1 MTRLK
6 QMKRDALASA
16 AAFNSNLQLASAGP
30 APQTPSTAQL
40 QQANMQ
46 ARQLVVQRGLNMW
59 QQIAS
64 GAVASVLANNVIN
77 IPIRNVGLV
86 KRLVIEL
93 SITLAQSAAET
104 FTRTQWGPANL
115 LSNVVLTDL
124 NNQQRINTAGWHLH
138 ALATAR
144 RQMAFGAAF
153 TNDSPVNIGS
163 NFNVIVAPTPITT
176 VQTIRMFYELPISYG
191 DYDLR
196 GAIYANVV
204 NATMNLQMTFNPN
217 FVVATGA
224 DATLAAYQSSTGSLG
239 TLGSLNYTIYQN
251 YLDQVPMSSNG
262 PILPL
267 MDLSTA
273 YILTNTSV
281 TGLTVGQDLPIPL
294 ANFRDFMSVFA
305 IYDNVGVL
313 NAGTDINYV
322 GLQSANFTFIQ
333 KYDPFMSSLL
343 TRTLIGDDFPKG
355 TYYFDFRNKPVATIQ
370 YGNMQLIINPSAVT
384 SAVANVLLGY
394 EMLALINQVTNAGS
408 LYGN

>member
-1 MTRLK
+1 MR
-6 QMKRDALASA
+6 
-16 AAFNSNLQLASAGP
+16 SAGT
-30 APQTPSTAQL
+30 QTPSTAQL
-40 QQANMQ
+40 QQANMA
-46 ARQLVVQRGLNMW
+46 ARQMVIQRGLNMW
-59 QQIAS
+59 QAIAS
-64 GAVASVLANNVIN
+64 GQVANPLTNNVMN

-86 KRLVIEL
+86 KRLVVEFT
-93 SITLAQSAAET
+93 ITLAQSAAET
-104 FTRTQWGPANL
+104 LTRTQWGPANL

-138 ALATAR
+138 ALASAR
-144 RQMAFGAAF
+144 RQNAYGAAF
-153 TNDSPVNIGS
+153 VNDSPVAIGS
-163 NFNVIVAPTPITT
+163 NFPVIVAPTPITT

-217 FVVATGA
+217 FVVGTGV
-224 DATLAAYQSSTGSLG
+224 DATLAGYQSSTAAIG
-239 TLGSLNYTIYQN
+239 TLGALNYTIYQN

-267 MDLSTA
+267 MDISTA
-273 YILTNTSV
+273 YLLSNTSV
-281 TGLTVGQDLPIPL
+281 TGLTQGQDFPVPL

-305 IYDNVGVL
+305 IYDNAGTL
-313 NAGTDINYV
+313 NAGTDLNYV
-322 GLQSANFTFIQ
+322 GLQSANFTFIN

-343 TRTLIGDDFPKG
+343 TRNMLGDDFPKG

-370 YGNMQLIINPSAVT
+370 YGNMQLILNPSSVT
-384 SAVANVLLGY
+384 NATANVLLGY

>member
-1 MTRLK
+1 MR
-6 QMKRDALASA
+6 
-16 AAFNSNLQLASAGP
+16 SAGT
-30 APQTPSTAQL
+30 QTPSTAQL
-40 QQANMQ
+40 QQANMA
-46 ARQLVVQRGLNMW
+46 ARQMVIQRGLNMW
-59 QQIAS
+59 QAIAS
-64 GAVASVLANNVIN
+64 GQVANPLTNNVMN

-86 KRLVIEL
+86 KRLVVEFT
-93 SITLAQSAAET
+93 ITLAQSAAET
-104 FTRTQWGPANL
+104 LTRTQWGPANL

-138 ALATAR
+138 ALASAR
-144 RQMAFGAAF
+144 RQNAYGAALV
-153 TNDSPVNIGS
+153 NDSPVAIGS
-163 NFNVIVAPTPITT
+163 NFPVIVAPTPITT

-217 FVVATGA
+217 FVVGTGV
-224 DATLAAYQSSTGSLG
+224 DATLAGYQSSTAAIG
-239 TLGSLNYTIYQN
+239 TLGALNYTIYQN

-267 MDLSTA
+267 MDISTA
-273 YILTNTSV
+273 YLLSNTSV
-281 TGLTVGQDLPIPL
+281 TGLTQGQDFPVPL

-305 IYDNVGVL
+305 IYDNAGTL
-313 NAGTDINYV
+313 NAGTDLNYI
-322 GLQSANFTFIQ
+322 GLQSANFTFIN

-343 TRTLIGDDFPKG
+343 TRNMLGDDFPKG

-370 YGNMQLIINPSAVT
+370 YGNMQLILNPSSVT
-384 SAVANVLLGY
+384 NATANVLLGY
-394 EMLALINQVTNAGS
+394 ETLALINQVTNAGS